1 MGNLNKNVVIDNV
14 KNKFKGLLENLKVVR
29 QKKITLVIFLI
40 EALILLNRNHFG
52 SKSLYYRRL
61 LL

>member
-40 EALILLNRNHFG
+40 EALILLN
-52 SKSLYYRRL
+52 
-61 LL
+61 